1 VLQSAAKYSDA
12 AIPTAILGG
21 YEAKIA
27 GDLQVRETALRA
39 LCGRL
44 EWALKLVDALDQW
57 QVPAKHITP
66 EMIGVLRQ
74 HADPKITAAL
84 ESRWKGVLTSASME
98 EKAVE
103 SKRIRGALRGGA
115 GDVSKGQAIFQA
127 RCAACHKLFGEGN
140 VVGPEL
146 TGYER
151 GNPDFWLDNLL
162 YPSLEIREGFGNYT
176 ARLKNGQILTG
187 MLESQGA
194 SGIVLRDLAGQ
205 KTRVAQAEIQTLEA
219 SPISIMPEGLLGG
232 LSDAEL
238 RDLMSHLMRP
248 EQAQSR

>member
-1 VLQSAAKYSDA
+1 
-12 AIPTAILGG
+12 
-21 YEAKIA
+21 
-27 GDLQVRETALRA
+27 
-39 LCGRL
+39 
-44 EWALKLVDALDQW
+44 
-57 QVPAKHITP
+57 
-66 EMIGVLRQ
+66 M
-74 HADPKITAAL
+74 
-84 ESRWKGVLTSASME
+84 
-98 EKAVE
+98 
-103 SKRIRGALRGGA
+103 RGGA
-115 GDVSKGQAIFQA
+115 GDASKGQAIFQA

-205 KTRVAQAEIQTLEA
+205 KTRVAQAELQTLEA